1 MEKQLSVRE
10 YVALNPKCTYE
21 QFFKAT
27 GKGRQAWYSARYLL
41 RQRLNKINKL
51 KPGPKPKAKQKD
63 LFQPPP
69 LVPMPEVK
77 PEVQPEVKAEPK
89 KTTEENLKGF
99 YENTGVTPDKSRT
112 TLGITPDFIWYESAM
127 IRTEVNA
134 VMARNLAR
142 FEHLVRVMEERDK
155 EKNDM
160 IDDLLNK
167 NRNLR
172 KRNAELEHILD
183 VETTPK
189 AK

>member
-1 MEKQLSVRE
+1 MEKQLSHRQ
-10 YVALNPKCTYE
+10 YLALNPKCTYE
-21 QFFKAT
+21 QFFENT
-27 GKGRQAWYSARYLL
+27 GGSKQAWYSARYLL
-41 RQRLNKINKL
+41 RQRLNKVNKL
-51 KPGPKPKAKQKD
+51 KPGPKPKAKQSD

-69 LVPMPEVK
+69 LVPTPKVK
-77 PEVQPEVKAEPK
+77 PAPEVQSEPK
-89 KTTEENLKGF
+89 KTTEQTLNSL
-99 YENTGVTPDKSRT
+99 YENVGVTPDKSRT

-134 VMARNLAR
+134 VLARNLAR

-160 IDDLLNK
+160 LDDLLNK
-167 NRNLR
+167 NRTLR

-189 AK
+189 AE

>member
-1 MEKQLSVRE
+1 MERKPTYQE

-21 QFFKAT
+21 EFFEAT
-27 GKGRQAWYSARYLL
+27 GGSKQCWYSARYLI
-41 RQRLNKINKL
+41 RKRLNKISKA
-51 KPGPKPKAKQKD
+51 KTGPKPKAKD

-69 LVPMPEVK
+69 SVSNP
-77 PEVQPEVKAEPK
+77 EPK
-89 KTTEENLKGF
+89 KTAEQTLNNL
-99 YENTGVTPDKSRT
+99 YENVGVTPDKSRT

-127 IRTEVNA
+127 IRNEVNA

-142 FEHLVRVMEERDK
+142 FEHLVRVMEERNK

-160 IDDLLNK
+160 IDDLLNQ
-167 NRNLR
+167 NRTLR

-189 AK
+189 GK